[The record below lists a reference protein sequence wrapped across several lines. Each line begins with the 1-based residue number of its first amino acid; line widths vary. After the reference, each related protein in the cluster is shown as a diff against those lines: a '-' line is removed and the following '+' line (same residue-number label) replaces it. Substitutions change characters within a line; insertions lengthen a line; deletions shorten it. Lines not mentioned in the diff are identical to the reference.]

1 MPKNV
6 LREAQGIVAL
16 RGGWAE
22 IRFSSGQE
30 VFDRLMHEAL
40 DKEVNRIMADPE
52 LLKAVLA
59 REYPEFSTSKTELLN
74 LENRINNQKNYGI
87 LKNVIEN
94 LNYYVLQYLYMNDFE
109 ILASYVGTP
118 IIKKNQLI
126 HDGIKNKS
134 VEDIIGKINQQAFR
148 YKDIRGLKE
157 KCSGPFLTRHGELK
171 KRIKN
176 SSSDVKEMFLS
187 SFRDPYKYSNQE
199 RNEGGPI
206 QYHYEYGERLG
217 DRPLKREYV
226 NEVFELIKEI

>member
-74 LENRINNQKNYGI
+74 LENRINNQKNY
-87 LKNVIEN
+87 
-94 LNYYVLQYLYMNDFE
+94 
-109 ILASYVGTP
+109 
-118 IIKKNQLI
+118 
-126 HDGIKNKS
+126 
-134 VEDIIGKINQQAFR
+134 
-148 YKDIRGLKE
+148 
-157 KCSGPFLTRHGELK
+157 
-171 KRIKN
+171 
-176 SSSDVKEMFLS
+176 
-187 SFRDPYKYSNQE
+187 
-199 RNEGGPI
+199 
-206 QYHYEYGERLG
+206 
-217 DRPLKREYV
+217 
-226 NEVFELIKEI
+226 